1 MPYQSDA
8 SYQYVAGRISYV
20 TNDLTTIAF
29 GYSPEGAITK
39 RAQQI
44 AGVPGT
50 FTLASSLL
58 TDGQRVQTDF
68 SSQYGNSSVRLSYDS
83 MRRPVHASSSATT
96 FWDASSTA
104 STGAYDPLGRVG
116 SFTADNGAVQASW
129 QYSAFSGLESS
140 ARVTVGATDVYNVTN
155 ELYLGS
161 KLASCTD
168 QVAQTNYKY
177 WYNDARRLKAVTAT
191 PFGTSSLAQTARL
204 CMTYNTSKSYSSGPS
219 LGNLERVRNQSPA
232 APVVETYGYPGAAG
246 ASWPDT
252 PDHVYSP
259 ASSSTT
265 GNVIG
270 HDFAGRVSSKSS
282 TAEAFQYDPLDR
294 LTQVTRNSVAAEVLQ
309 YDPMGNVIGR
319 LASSTLTY
327 YVGGAA
333 TVTAPAAN
341 TCTAPGCSV
350 DSATVKVDV
359 HVVVGSRRVA
369 SARVLAQ
376 STGRVLYFHR
386 NRLGSV
392 VATSLGG
399 GLNGASYAWGV
410 HGDLRFPR

>member
-1 MPYQSDA
+1 M
-8 SYQYVAGRISYV
+8 
-20 TNDLTTIAF
+20 
-29 GYSPEGAITK
+29 
-39 RAQQI
+39 
-44 AGVPGT
+44 
-50 FTLASSLL
+50 
-58 TDGQRVQTDF
+58 
-68 SSQYGNSSVRLSYDS
+68 
-83 MRRPVHASSSATT
+83 
-96 FWDASSTA
+96 
-104 STGAYDPLGRVG
+104 
-116 SFTADNGAVQASW
+116 
-129 QYSAFSGLESS
+129 
-140 ARVTVGATDVYNVTN
+140 
-155 ELYLGS
+155 YLGS